1 MELVGAFDIER
12 LARGTS
18 AGRADRR
25 FDRQLAAAERVRS
38 TGRIRILVGIERV
51 APAPARRDHG
61 LLDDRRWSGDLLAVT
76 RLRLRRTIGG
86 VQVRIRLRRGKR
98 RDVRL
103 GYRRLTAGP
112 RLRAAQHPQ
121 SLLKHLVLVLQLFV
135 LTGELPQLV
144 LKLLNPH
151 LRIAIVGLC
160 ECRRRQHLRSKRQ
173 RRRERQDA
181 HDPAGHSADGS
192 MTSGRHVGLTTRSA

>member
-1 MELVGAFDIER
+1 M
-12 LARGTS
+12 
-18 AGRADRR
+18 
-25 FDRQLAAAERVRS
+25 
-38 TGRIRILVGIERV
+38 TGSWTIGDGV
-51 APAPARRDHG
+51 AICWH
-61 LLDDRRWSGDLLAVT
+61 AVT

-98 RDVRL
+98 RDVVRL
-103 GYRRLTAGP
+103 GYGGLTAGP
-112 RLRAAQHPQ
+112 RLRAAQPPPQ

-160 ECRRRQHLRSKRQ
+160 ECRRRRRPLRKRQ
-173 RRRERQDA
+173 HRRHRRDA
-181 HDPAGHSADGS
+181 GNS
-192 MTSGRHVGLTTRSA
+192 MKSG